1 MKIIA
6 LFVLRVVSILAAM
19 NTKNHIVVKNIILS
33 TVLFGWCSATAFAQ
47 GFSAKSAITYEE
59 LYDDPYAI
67 NRLFLHLQPMYAELS
82 ATNVTAGFGIGAN
95 YYLENKAD
103 FHANF
108 RQAYTQSFDLARDAA
123 IKNQVIVNEPNSFT
137 YAEIGGTYHIQD
149 FEDDTD
155 TKLTLY
161 SRKYQKGNR
170 WAAHVP
176 EHTVVPTKVRKI
188 RGARLGGFVFDT
200 SLDLKGIA
208 EDQTIVLEDA
218 QGAFPQ
224 NVYVHSNE
232 VVKGFFI
239 GGAMSWFKNMAVKP
253 DKGYAIL
260 SDNHMLTTF
269 ADFMLAPSI
278 MIEDV
283 LYRDP
288 TQGDIL
294 RRFSTDQVETKS
306 WGFRLGVEGKNNRT
320 MGWAYGAEVGA
331 RPGVKGKG
339 FFAMI
344 KISLPVYS
352 TNLNYQ
358 REAFGK

>member
-1 MKIIA
+1 MKK
-6 LFVLRVVSILAAM
+6 LILALA
-19 NTKNHIVVKNIILS
+19 TL
-33 TVLFGWCSATAFAQ
+33 GWSCASAVAQ
-47 GFSAKSAITYEE
+47 EISAKTAITYEE

-67 NRLFLHLQPMYAELS
+67 NKLFLHIQPMYAELS

-95 YYLENKAD
+95 YYMENKAD
-103 FHANF
+103 FHVNF

-123 IKNQVIVNEPNSFT
+123 LKNQVIVNKPNSFT
-137 YAEIGGTYHIQD
+137 YAEIGGAYHIQD

-188 RGARLGGFVFDT
+188 RGARLGGFAFDT
-200 SLDLKGIA
+200 SLDLKRITQ
-208 EDQTIVLEDA
+208 EQTVVLEDA

-224 NVYVHSNE
+224 NAYVHSNE

-239 GGAMSWFKNMAVKP
+239 GGSMSWFRNMAIKP

-278 MIEDV
+278 VIDDV

-288 TQGDIL
+288 TMGNTL
-294 RRFSTDQVETKS
+294 RKFSTDAIETKS

-320 MGWAYGAEVGA
+320 IGWAYGAEVGA

-339 FFAMI
+339 FFAMV

-352 TNLNYQ
+352 TNLNYR

>member
-1 MKIIA
+1 
-6 LFVLRVVSILAAM
+6 M
-19 NTKNHIVVKNIILS
+19 NSKNHIVVKKCIVSLILLVGAS
-33 TVLFGWCSATAFAQ
+33 VAALAQ
-47 GFSAKSAITYEE
+47 GSSGKSAITYEE

-67 NRLFLHLQPMYAELS
+67 NKLFLHIQPMYAELS

-95 YYLENKAD
+95 YYMENKAD
-103 FHANF
+103 FFVSF
-108 RQAYTQSFDLARDAA
+108 RQAYAQSFDLARDAA
-123 IKNQVIVNEPNSFT
+123 IKNQMIVNEPNGFT

-176 EHTVVPTKVRKI
+176 EHTIVPTKVRKI
-188 RGARLGGFVFDT
+188 RGVRLGGFAFDT
-200 SLDLKGIA
+200 SLDLKRIA
-208 EDQTIVLEDA
+208 QDQTVVLEDA
-218 QGAFPQ
+218 QGTFPQ
-224 NVYVHSNE
+224 DVYVHSNE

-253 DKGYAIL
+253 DKGYSIL
-260 SDNHMLTTF
+260 SNNTMLTTY

-278 MIEDV
+278 VIDDV

-288 TQGDIL
+288 TQGNTL
-294 RRFSTDQVETKS
+294 RRFSTEAIETKS
-306 WGFRLGVEGKNNRT
+306 WGFRLGVEGKSNRT
-320 MGWAYGAEVGA
+320 FGWAYGAEVGA
-331 RPGVKGKG
+331 RPGIKGQG
-339 FFAMI
+339 FFALL

-352 TNLNYQ
+352 TNLNYR

>member
-1 MKIIA
+1 MKKYA
-6 LFVLRVVSILAAM
+6 LLFAVLAWGSA
-19 NTKNHIVVKNIILS
+19 
-33 TVLFGWCSATAFAQ
+33 TVLAQ
-47 GFSAKSAITYEE
+47 SSAKSAITYEE

-67 NRLFLHLQPMYAELS
+67 NKLFLHLQPLYAELS

-103 FHANF
+103 FHVSF

-123 IKNQVIVNEPNSFT
+123 IKNQFIVNEPNGFT
-137 YAEIGGTYHIQD
+137 YGEIGGTYHIQD

-155 TKLTLY
+155 TKLALY

-188 RGARLGGFVFDT
+188 RGVRLGGFAFDT
-200 SLDLKGIA
+200 SLDLKRIT
-208 EDQTIVLEDA
+208 EEQTVVLEDE

-224 NVYVHSNE
+224 GTYVYSNE

-239 GGAMSWFKNMAVKP
+239 GGSMSWFKNMAVKP
-253 DKGYAIL
+253 DKGYAVL
-260 SDNHMLTTF
+260 SNNHMVTLFT
-269 ADFMLAPSI
+269 DFMLAPSI
-278 MIEDV
+278 VIDDV
-283 LYRDP
+283 LYRDKNLGN
-288 TQGDIL
+288 TL
-294 RRFSTDQVETKS
+294 RTFSTEQIETKS
-306 WGFRLGVEGKNNRT
+306 WGFRLGAEGKNNR
-320 MGWAYGAEVGA
+320 MLGWAYGAEVGA

-339 FFAMI
+339 FFAVL

-352 TNLNYQ
+352 TNLDYT